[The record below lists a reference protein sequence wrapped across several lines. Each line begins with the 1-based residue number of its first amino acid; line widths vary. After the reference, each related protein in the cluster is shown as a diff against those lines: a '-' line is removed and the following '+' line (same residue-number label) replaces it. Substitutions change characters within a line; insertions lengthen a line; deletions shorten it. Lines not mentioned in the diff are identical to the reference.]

1 MAESGGASR
10 RALGVT
16 GVVVIVALIAIAGAW
31 LVTTFSSGIASAA
44 QGTQERVERLMMSDE
59 EEIEQAVRNYVEAY
73 NYEGYSGK
81 EFRKKVE
88 RTVVPSEYYSS
99 PVGESFRGITE
110 SLDEADGVSLT
121 RSTEFESWKLD
132 EQTDD
137 MAMGT
142 IGYRVKDVVDG
153 EGVDRSVITSEIQLT
168 RTEEGWKVT
177 WEERVEEREDTQG
190 TSEQTVTT
198 EGSQDRG

>member
-1 MAESGGASR
+1 MAERRGQRRPGISG
-10 RALGVT
+10 L
-16 GVVVIVALIAIAGAW
+16 VVIVALAAIAGAW
-31 LVTTFSSGIASAA
+31 LVTTFSSSIASAA
-44 QGTQERVERLMMSDE
+44 QDTQERVERLMMSDE

-110 SLDEADGVSLT
+110 SLDEADDTSLT
-121 RSTEFESWKLD
+121 RSTEFESWNLG

-137 MAMGT
+137 TATGT
-142 IGYRVKDVVDG
+142 IGYQLKDVVGG
-153 EGVDRSVITSEIQLT
+153 EEVSRFGITSEIRLT
-168 RTEEGWKVT
+168 RTDEGWKVT
-177 WEERVEEREDTQG
+177 WEEKIEEQENSQE
-190 TSEQTVTT
+190 TSEQTEAA
-198 EGSQDRG
+198 EGSEGGG